1 MPLLKLQAG
10 TYGRGFAVVAEEISK
25 LADQTAISAKQI
37 TVIVN
42 DALKEVNS
50 GKRIISSTG
59 ESLDKIVEHISQT
72 ETVIYRIKASV
83 ELQYSTAAEVFN
95 DTSKISQMASEI
107 TMSTSEQK
115 VGLEQIT
122 AAISEL
128 EKNTQQ
134 NSALVEET
142 ASSGEE
148 IENRT
153 GELVQQIRH
162 FKVS

>member
-1 MPLLKLQAG
+1 
-10 TYGRGFAVVAEEISK
+10 
-25 LADQTAISAKQI
+25 
-37 TVIVN
+37 
-42 DALKEVNS
+42 
-50 GKRIISSTG
+50 
-59 ESLDKIVEHISQT
+59 
-72 ETVIYRIKASV
+72 
-83 ELQYSTAAEVFN
+83 
-95 DTSKISQMASEI
+95 MASEI

-115 VGLEQIT
+115 GGLEQIT